1 MERQRGCGGSKED
14 KTKSLDKSGVK
25 IMVAEELE
33 SLVTNAEVEPVG
45 KSEVGVARKTVKR
58 RQPKPGKGLVSRLQV
73 TARDIEILRFIN
85 EFGFCEMPH
94 LDKRF
99 GWNKPRNYQVIER
112 LLRMELL
119 RHERVFYGRP
129 GIYRLTQKGASYTDL
144 PAMRC
149 VPLGNYVHEVTL
161 IDVYL
166 QLRFLYPEARFIS
179 ERQLK
184 RDKFFDGVGQRGH
197 LSDGFLIFPEGKQV
211 AIEVELSLKG
221 RNRTESILKGYGGEF
236 SIEEVWYYCPEG
248 IASSLRSMAAKMP
261 FIKVYDLREFLG

>member
-1 MERQRGCGGSKED
+1 MKVSKE
-14 KTKSLDKSGVK
+14 
-25 IMVAEELE
+25 LE
-33 SLVTNAEVEPVG
+33 GLSSKVEVVPVV
-45 KSEVGVARKTVKR
+45 KSEGGVSQEVVKR
-58 RQPKPGKGLVSRLQV
+58 RRSKPGKGVVSRLQV
-73 TARDIEILRFIN
+73 TARDIEILQFIN

-129 GIYRLTQKGASYTDL
+129 GIYRLTKKGASYTGL
-144 PAMRC
+144 PAMQG
-149 VPLGNYVHEVTL
+149 VPLGNYMHEVTL

-166 QLRFLYPEARFIS
+166 RLRSLYPEARFVS

-184 RDKFFDGVGQRGH
+184 RDKFFDGVGKRGH
-197 LSDGFLIFPEGKQV
+197 LSDGYLIFPEGKQV

-221 RNRTESILKGYGGEF
+221 RNRTESILKGYGREF
-236 SIEEVWYYCPEG
+236 SIEEVG
-248 IASSLRSMAAKMP
+248 ITVQRGSRPHCALWRSKCH
-261 FIKVYDLREFLG
+261 L